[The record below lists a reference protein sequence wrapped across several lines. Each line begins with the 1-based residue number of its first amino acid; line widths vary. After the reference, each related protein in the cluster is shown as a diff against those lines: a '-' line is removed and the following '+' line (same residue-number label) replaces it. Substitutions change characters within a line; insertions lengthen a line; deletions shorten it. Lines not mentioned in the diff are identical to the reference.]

1 MDTAGYFINNKVTS
15 WLVTL
20 ILLIGGILSFDEL
33 GRLEDPEFTIKDAIV
48 VTRYPGASPQQVE
61 EEVTYL
67 LENAIQQLAYV
78 DEITS
83 ISTPGLSQITVT
95 IKDKYDAN
103 YLPQI
108 WDELRRKVK
117 DASRNL
123 PPGVKTPL
131 VNDDFGDVY
140 GIMFNIT
147 GEGYSQKELSDYV
160 DFLKRELV
168 LVDGVGKV
176 SVAGIQPEKVFINI
190 DKNKLAS
197 LGISLQRIYSI
208 VGNQNS
214 VSNAGSIHVGQ
225 ENIRLHPTGEFESVD
240 QLENL
245 LISEQ
250 GAQNLIYLGDVA
262 TVERGYDEI
271 PTNIVR
277 FNGQPAINVGVS
289 FASGVNV
296 VSVGETLRA
305 RLNELEGY
313 RPIGI
318 EIDTMYFQPDEVSRS
333 ISDFVLNLAEAVVI
347 VIVVL
352 LLFMGFKSGLLIGT
366 VLFLTVL
373 GTFIFMKVFVIDL
386 QRISLGAL
394 IIALGM
400 LVDNAI
406 VVTEGILIGR
416 QKGQSTLSSAQAI
429 IKQTVWPLL
438 GATIIAIL
446 AFAPIGTSDDA
457 TGEFC
462 QTLFYVL
469 SISLFLSWITAITI
483 TPFLADFLFKD
494 QSKDSLQSQNTHETP
509 EQDADENGQYQA
521 PEHDP
526 YQGAFFTGYKTLLDF
541 SMRHRVPTMIVM
553 VIALAGSIVGFA
565 NIKQSFF
572 PPSTTP
578 IFLIDYWKPQ
588 GTDIRDTHYDIQQ
601 AEQYILQKEFVQ
613 HVTATVG
620 KGAQRFILT
629 YSPEKQ
635 YSNYAQLI
643 IRTDS
648 LEDIQPFIAELT
660 SYFDDHFP
668 DAQVKFKRLML
679 GPSDDAKIEA
689 RLTGA
694 DPDVLR
700 RLAVQVEEIM
710 YQDPGASYIRHDWRN
725 RAKVIRPEFS
735 EARAR
740 KLGINKSDLDQL
752 LLMSFVGSP
761 IGLYRDGTDLLPIEV
776 RLPDHQRQTVNSLPN
791 LQVWSPITNN
801 YVAISQVVSD
811 FNTEWEDQ
819 VIHRRDRKRTLT
831 IQADPN
837 ILGNETAAQVFSRLR
852 PKIEAIE
859 LPQGYHLTWGGE
871 FESSGKA
878 KGALFGALP
887 MGYLLMFIVTIL
899 LFSAVRTPIIIWA
912 CVPLAMIG
920 IVIGFL
926 LTGKAFGFMALLGM
940 LSLSGMIVKNGI
952 VLVDQINTEL
962 ANGIEPYQAV
972 FMSAVSRVRPV
983 SMAAITTM
991 LGMIPLLF
999 DAFFESMAVVII
1011 FGLGFATVLTLIVIP
1026 VLYTILYRIQYRHLS
1041 HL

>member
-1 MDTAGYFINNKVTS
+1 MNTAGYFIKNTVTS

-20 ILLIGGILSFDEL
+20 ILLIGGIISFQEL
-33 GRLEDPEFTIKDAIV
+33 GRLEDPEFTIKDAVV
-48 VTRYPGASPQQVE
+48 VTKYPGASPQQVE

-67 LENAIQQLAYV
+67 LENAIQQLSYV
-78 DEITS
+78 KEITS
-83 ISTPGLSQITVT
+83 ISTPGLSQITVS
-95 IKDKYDAN
+95 IKNNYDSNA
-103 YLPQI
+103 LPQI
-108 WDELRRKVK
+108 WDELRRKVG
-117 DASRNL
+117 DVSTRL
-123 PPGVKTPL
+123 PPGVQKPL

-140 GIMFNIT
+140 GIMMNIT
-147 GEGYSQKELSDYV
+147 GEGYSQRELSSYV

-168 LVDGVGKV
+168 LVPGVGKV
-176 SVAGIQPEKVFINI
+176 SVAGEQREKVFINI
-190 DKNKLAS
+190 DKNKMAS
-197 LGISLQRIYSI
+197 LGISFQRIYNLI
-208 VGNQNS
+208 GNQNT
-214 VSNAGSIHVGQ
+214 VSNAGMIHVGQ
-225 ENIRLHPTGEFESVD
+225 ESIRLHPTGEFETVE

-250 GAQNLIYLGDVA
+250 GAKNLIYLGDIA
-262 TVERGYDEI
+262 DVERGYDEI
-271 PTNIVR
+271 PTNLIR
-277 FNGQPAINVGVS
+277 FNGKPAINVAVS

-296 VSVGETLRA
+296 VDVGGAIRA
-305 RLNELEGY
+305 RLAELEKY
-313 RPIGI
+313 QPIGVSI
-318 EIDTMYFQPDEVSRS
+318 ENMYFQPDEVSGS
-333 ISDFVLNLAEAVVI
+333 IKNFVWNLIAAVLI

-352 LLFMGFKSGLLIGT
+352 LFFMGVKSGLLIGS

-373 GTFIFMKVFVIDL
+373 GTFIFMQMMVIDL

-416 QKGQSTLSSAQAI
+416 QKGQSTLKAAQGI
-429 IKQTVWPLL
+429 VKQTIWPLL

-446 AFAPIGTSDDA
+446 AFAPIGTSDDS

-469 SISLFLSWITAITI
+469 MISLFLSWVTAITI
-483 TPFLADFLFKD
+483 TPFLADILFKKD
-494 QSKDSLQSQNTHETP
+494 AVGGQTDEQS
-509 EQDADENGQYQA
+509 
-521 PEHDP
+521 DP
-526 YQGAFFTGYKTLLDF
+526 YQGAFFNFYKGLLDF
-541 SMRHRVPTMIVM
+541 SMKHRAPTVIGL
-553 VIALAGSIVGFA
+553 VIALGASIYGFG
-565 NIKQSFF
+565 NIKQAFF

-601 AEQYILQKEFVQ
+601 VEQYILEKPFVK
-613 HVTATVG
+613 HVTSTVG

-635 YSNYAQLI
+635 YSNYGQLL
-643 IRTDS
+643 IRTET
-648 LEDIQPFIAELT
+648 LEDIPPFIEDLIG
-660 SYFDDHFP
+660 YFDTNYP
-668 DAQVKFKRLML
+668 DAKIKFKRIML

-689 RLTGA
+689 RLTGP

-700 RLAVQVEEIM
+700 KLAIKVEDVM
-710 YQDPGASYIRHDWRN
+710 LQDPGASYIRHDWRN
-725 RAKVIRPEFS
+725 RSKVIRPEFS

-740 KLGINKSDLDQL
+740 KLGINKTELDQM
-752 LLMSFVGSP
+752 LLMSFVGAP

-776 RLPDHQRQTVNSLPN
+776 RLPDHQRQTIDSLPN
-791 LQVWSPITNN
+791 LQIWSPTGNN
-801 YVAISQVVSD
+801 YVPISQVVSE
-811 FNTEWEDQ
+811 FKTEWEDQ

-831 IQADPN
+831 VQADPD
-837 ILGNETAAQVFSRLR
+837 ILGDETAAQVFNRIR

-859 LPQGYHLTWGGE
+859 LPPGYELSWGGE
-871 FESSGKA
+871 YESSGDAKA
-878 KGALFGALP
+878 ALFGALP
-887 MGYLLMFIVTIL
+887 LGYLLMFIVTIL
-899 LFSAVRTPIIIWA
+899 LFNAVKTPVVIWA
-912 CVPLAMIG
+912 CVPLAIIG
-920 IVIGFL
+920 IVVGFL
-926 LTGKAFGFMALLGM
+926 VTGKAFGFMALLGM

-962 ANGIEPYQAV
+962 ADGTEPYKAV

-1026 VLYTILYRIQYRHLS
+1026 VLYTLFYKVSYRPLKD
-1041 HL
+1041 LG

>member
-1 MDTAGYFINNKVTS
+1 MNTAGYFINNKVTS

-48 VTRYPGASPQQVE
+48 VTHYPGAAPQQVE

-95 IKDKYDAN
+95 IKDKYN
-103 YLPQI
+103 SNHLPQI

-117 DASRNL
+117 DASRDL

-140 GIMFNIT
+140 GIMFNVT
-147 GEGYSQKELSDYV
+147 GDGYSQKELSDYV
-160 DFLKRELV
+160 DFIKRELV
-168 LVDGVGKV
+168 LIDGVGKV
-176 SVAGIQPEKVFINI
+176 SLAGVQHEKVFINI
-190 DKNKLAS
+190 DKDKLAS

-208 VGNQNS
+208 VGNQNT

-225 ENIRLHPTGEFESVD
+225 ENVRLHPTGEFETVE

-250 GAQNLIYLGDVA
+250 GDQNLIYLGDVA

-271 PTNIVR
+271 PSNIVR
-277 FNGQPAINVGVS
+277 FNGKPAINIGVS

-296 VSVGETLRA
+296 VNVGASVRQ
-305 RLNELEGY
+305 RLEELEGY

-318 EIDTMYFQPDEVSRS
+318 EIDAMYYQPDEVSRS

-347 VIVVL
+347 VILVL
-352 LLFMGFKSGLLIGT
+352 LLFMGFKSGLLIGL

-416 QKGQSTLSSAQAI
+416 QKGLSTLKSAQAI
-429 IKQTVWPLL
+429 IKQTIWPLL
-438 GATIIAIL
+438 GATVIAIL
-446 AFAPIGTSDDA
+446 AFAPIGTSSDA

-469 SISLFLSWITAITI
+469 CISLFLSWITAITI
-483 TPFLADFLFKD
+483 TPFLADILFKSQSNEAEED
-494 QSKDSLQSQNTHETP
+494 QK
-509 EQDADENGQYQA
+509 
-521 PEHDP
+521 HDP
-526 YQGAFFTGYKTLLDF
+526 YQGAFFTVYKSVLDF
-541 SMRHRVPTMIVM
+541 CMRHRVPTMILM
-553 VIALAGSIVGFA
+553 VIALGTSIYGFGS
-565 NIKQSFF
+565 IKQSFF

-601 AEQYILQKEFVQ
+601 AEQYILQKDIVE
-613 HVTATVG
+613 HVTSTVG
-620 KGAQRFILT
+620 QGAQRFILT
-629 YSPEKQ
+629 YAPEKQ

-643 IRTDS
+643 IRTDT
-648 LEDIQPFIAELT
+648 LEDIQPLIAEL
-660 SYFDDHFP
+660 SEYFEDHFP
-668 DAQVKFKRLML
+668 DAKVKFKRLML

-689 RLTGA
+689 RLTGP

-700 RLAVQVEEIM
+700 KLAVEVEDIM
-710 YQDPGASYIRHDWRN
+710 HQDPGASYIRHDWRN

-740 KLGINKSDLDQL
+740 KLGISKSDLDQL

-791 LQVWSPITNN
+791 LQVWSPTNN
-801 YVAISQVVSD
+801 SYVAISQVVLD
-811 FNTEWEDQ
+811 FDTEWEDQ
-819 VIHRRDRKRTLT
+819 VIHRLDRKRTLT
-831 IQADPN
+831 VQADPN
-837 ILGNETAAQVFSRLR
+837 ILGNETAAQVFNRLR

-859 LPQGYHLTWGGE
+859 LPQGYHLHWGGE

-878 KGALFGALP
+878 QQALFGALP
-887 MGYLLMFIVTIL
+887 MGYLLMFILTIL
-899 LFSAVRTPIIIWA
+899 LFNAVRSPLVIWA
-912 CVPLAMIG
+912 CVPLAVIG
-920 IVIGFL
+920 VVIGFL

-952 VLVDQINTEL
+952 VLIDQINMEL
-962 ANGIEPYQAV
+962 NSGTEPYQAV

-1026 VLYTILYRIQYRHLS
+1026 VLYTLLYRIEYRHVS
-1041 HL
+1041 KI